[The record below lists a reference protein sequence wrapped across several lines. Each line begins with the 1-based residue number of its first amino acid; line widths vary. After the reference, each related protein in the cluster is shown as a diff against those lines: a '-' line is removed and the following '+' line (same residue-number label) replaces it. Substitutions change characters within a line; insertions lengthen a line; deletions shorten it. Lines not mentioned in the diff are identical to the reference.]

1 MGHTISYQSVPNP
14 FRLKL
19 LDVSGIAVNSKDQIY
34 FTTRATPG
42 KAAPVMVLDQDGAFI
57 QGFGGEYL
65 RNAHGICIDADDNVL
80 VVDPM
85 RNCVFKFSPD
95 GNLLGTIGEPDTPL
109 STSCV
114 NYDFNT
120 ILRSGPPFAHPSK
133 ISLSS
138 CGDIF
143 VVDGYGNSR
152 VHHFSPD
159 GRLIKS
165 WGQPGSG
172 PSEFNIPHG
181 IGIDRSNDDV
191 YVADR
196 ENFRIQIFDRDGK
209 LKSIWN
215 DIWRPTDIVV
225 QDDWVF
231 VGELGDMVFLDN
243 VLFEP
248 GRPQHKHHS
257 RVRIFDKT
265 GNVLAE
271 IGTADSGAPGSFF
284 SVHGLCVDRQKNLY
298 VGEVNF
304 PREDLWI
311 SYPEGAGVSSS
322 MHKALQKF
330 SIHPT
335 VDGD

>member
-1 MGHTISYQSVPNP
+1 MENQGIVYQHAANP

-19 LDVSGIAVNSKDQIY
+19 LDVSGIAVNSKEQLV
-34 FTTRATPG
+34 FTTRTTPG
-42 KAAPVMVLDQDGAFI
+42 RAAPVMVLDRDGNFI
-57 QGFGGEYL
+57 QGFGGQVL
-65 RNAHGICIDADDNVL
+65 RNAHGICIDAEDNIY

-95 GNLLGTIGEPDTPL
+95 GEVLSTLGEPDAPL

-120 ILRSGPPFAHPSK
+120 IRQAGPPFAHPAK
-133 ISLSS
+133 IASGSN
-138 CGDIF
+138 GDIF

-152 VHHFSPD
+152 IHRFAAD

-172 PSEFNIPHG
+172 PGEFHIPHG
-181 IGIDRSNDDV
+181 IGVDPANNDV

-196 ENFRIQIFDRDGK
+196 ENFRIQIFDCEGN

-225 QDDWVF
+225 QNDRVY

-248 GRPQHKHHS
+248 GGPQHKHHS

-265 GNVLAE
+265 GRVLAE
-271 IGTADSGAPGSFF
+271 IGTADSGAPGSFY
-284 SVHGLCVDRQKNLY
+284 SVHALCVDRQKNLY

-304 PREDLWI
+304 PREDLWV
-311 SYPEGAGVSSS
+311 SYPEGAGVSAS

-330 SIHPT
+330 SLCPA
-335 VDGD
+335 